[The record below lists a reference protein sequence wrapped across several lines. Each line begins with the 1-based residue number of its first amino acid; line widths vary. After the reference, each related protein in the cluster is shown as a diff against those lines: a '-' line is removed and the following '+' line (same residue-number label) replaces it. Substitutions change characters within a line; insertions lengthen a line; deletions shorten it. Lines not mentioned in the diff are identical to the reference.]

1 MSLILSLVTWEKR
14 PTPHFTIT
22 SMEAVVE
29 SNKVSREPLLLQSEQ
44 SQLPQLLLIRPVL
57 QRCMMFWGN
66 VVSVGRDESRM
77 SVESLEKVQQE
88 EKLA

>member
-1 MSLILSLVTWEKR
+1 MSVILSLVTWEKR

-29 SNKVSREPLLLQSEQ
+29 SNKVSRESEQ

-66 VVSVGRDESRM
+66 VVSVGRDESGM